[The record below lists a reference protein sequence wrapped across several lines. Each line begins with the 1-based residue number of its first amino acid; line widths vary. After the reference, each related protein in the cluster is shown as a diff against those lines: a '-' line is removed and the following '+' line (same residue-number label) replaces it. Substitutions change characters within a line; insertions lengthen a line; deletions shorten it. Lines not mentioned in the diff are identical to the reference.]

1 MKKIKKA
8 TVSLTKK
15 EVVDKLNKQLNSP
28 TKFIISPIDISLLK
42 KKKININRYAKDLQ
56 KVNAKLGI

>member
-42 KKKININRYAKDLQ
+42 KKK
-56 KVNAKLGI
+56 